1 MDEDLDTEEAG
12 DEEMGQAA
20 DHDVGEAG
28 AGDVDDQVKMHDH
41 VKIGAHV
48 AEIGTLSDTQE
59 TRATSNETR
68 AQLGLV
74 VGARVKIHSLER
86 SPELNGVEGQVL
98 SFNASTGRW
107 SVKTQPDERSVSIAA
122 SHLTVMPAA
131 GGGGGEEASS
141 PGHMGH
147 MGHMG
152 HGGEEAS
159 SPGHMGH
166 MRHMGQEQMLP
177 ILVEKEHATMVL
189 VTTTFSS
196 EEGGDEAAEQDA
208 EAKARVSPDAKAR
221 RDSGATAAEP
231 PPSPAAEPAVLR
243 TLTGADVDQVA

>member
-1 MDEDLDTEEAG
+1 MDEELETEEAG

-20 DHDVGEAG
+20 DHDMGQAA
-28 AGDVDDQVKMHDH
+28 AGDVDDHL
-41 VKIGAHV
+41 KIGAHE
-48 AEIGTLSDTQE
+48 AEIGTHSGTHSGRDWNSATQE
-59 TRATSNETR
+59 TRATSNQTS

-86 SPELNGVEGQVL
+86 SPELNGVEGEVL

-131 GGGGGEEASS
+131 GGGWG
-141 PGHMGH
+141 
-147 MGHMG
+147 
-152 HGGEEAS
+152 GGEEAS

-208 EAKARVSPDAKAR
+208 EAKARVSPEAKARVSADAKAR

>member
-1 MDEDLDTEEAG
+1 
-12 DEEMGQAA
+12 
-20 DHDVGEAG
+20 
-28 AGDVDDQVKMHDH
+28 VDDQVKMHDH

-131 GGGGGEEASS
+131 GGGGG
-141 PGHMGH
+141 
-147 MGHMG
+147 
-152 HGGEEAS
+152 GGEEAS

>member
-147 MGHMG
+147 RG
-152 HGGEEAS
+152 
-159 SPGHMGH
+159 
-166 MRHMGQEQMLP
+166 HMGQEQMLP
-177 ILVEKEHATMVL
+177 ILVEKEHATTVL
-189 VTTTFSS
+189 VTTTFCP
-196 EEGGDEAAEQDA
+196 EGGDQAVKQDA
-208 EAKARVSPDAKAR
+208 DAKASK
-221 RDSGATAAEP
+221 DSGDTAAA
-231 PPSPAAEPAVLR
+231 PSSAAEPAVLR

>member
-147 MGHMG
+147 M
-152 HGGEEAS
+152 
-159 SPGHMGH
+159 
-166 MRHMGQEQMLP
+166 RHMGQEQMLP

>member
-1 MDEDLDTEEAG
+1 VDEDLDTEEAG

-147 MGHMG
+147 M
-152 HGGEEAS
+152 
-159 SPGHMGH
+159 
-166 MRHMGQEQMLP
+166 RHMGQEQMLP